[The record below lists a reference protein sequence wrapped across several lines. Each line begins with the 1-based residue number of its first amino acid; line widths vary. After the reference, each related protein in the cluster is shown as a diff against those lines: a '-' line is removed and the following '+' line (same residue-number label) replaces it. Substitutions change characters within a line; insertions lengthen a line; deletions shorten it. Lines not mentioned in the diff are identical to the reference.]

1 MKLDFYY
8 SLNKIKSFLKQ
19 VTDVL
24 LLVVAVSLLLGIV
37 FGPDAPFVGT
47 VYSNL
52 IEVLD
57 TVGDNGIVALVS
69 LIIIFLINRKQS

>member
-8 SLNKIKSFLKQ
+8 TLNKIKSYLKQ

-24 LLVVAVSLLLGIV
+24 LVVVAVALLLGIL
-37 FGPDAPFVGT
+37 FGPDAPFVGI

-52 IEVLD
+52 VTILD
-57 TVGDNGIVALVS
+57 TIGDSGVVALVS
-69 LIIIFLINRKQS
+69 LIIIFLINKK

>member
-8 SLNKIKSFLKQ
+8 TLNKIKSYLRQ

-24 LLVVAVSLLLGIV
+24 LVVVAVALLLGIL

-52 IEVLD
+52 VIILD
-57 TVGDNGIVALVS
+57 TIGDSGVVALVS
-69 LIIIFLINRKQS
+69 LIIIFLINKK

>member
-8 SLNKIKSFLKQ
+8 SLNKIKSYLKQ

-24 LLVVAVSLLLGIV
+24 LVVVAVALLLGGL
-37 FGPDAPFVGT
+37 FGPDAPFVGA

-52 IEVLD
+52 VTILD
-57 TVGDNGIVALVS
+57 TIGDSGVVALVS
-69 LIIIFLINRKQS
+69 LIIIFLINKK

>member
-8 SLNKIKSFLKQ
+8 SLNKIKSYLKQ

-37 FGPDAPFVGT
+37 FGPDAPFVGI

-57 TVGDNGIVALVS
+57 AVGDNGIVALVS
-69 LIIIFLINRKQS
+69 LIIIFLINKKQS

>member
-8 SLNKIKSFLKQ
+8 SLNKIKSYLKQ

-24 LLVVAVSLLLGIV
+24 LVVVAVALFLGIL
-37 FGPDAPFVGT
+37 FGPDAPFVGA

-52 IEVLD
+52 VTILD
-57 TVGDNGIVALVS
+57 TIGDSGVVALVS
-69 LIIIFLINRKQS
+69 LIIIFLINKK

>member
-8 SLNKIKSFLKQ
+8 SLNKIKSYLKQ

-24 LLVVAVSLLLGIV
+24 LVIVAVALLLGV
-37 FGPDAPFVGT
+37 LFGPDAPFVGV

-52 IEVLD
+52 VTILD
-57 TVGDNGIVALVS
+57 TIGDSGVVALVS
-69 LIIIFLINRKQS
+69 LIIIFLIKKK

>member
-8 SLNKIKSFLKQ
+8 SLNKIKSYLKQ

-24 LLVVAVSLLLGIV
+24 LLVVAVALLLGIV

-52 IEVLD
+52 ISVLD
-57 TVGDNGIVALVS
+57 AIGDNGIVALVS
-69 LIIIFLINRKQS
+69 LIIIFLINKN

>member
-8 SLNKIKSFLKQ
+8 TLNKIKSYLKQ

-24 LLVVAVSLLLGIV
+24 LVVVAVALLLGIL

-52 IEVLD
+52 VIILD
-57 TVGDNGIVALVS
+57 TIGDSGVVALVS
-69 LIIIFLINRKQS
+69 LIIIFLINKK

>member
-8 SLNKIKSFLKQ
+8 TLNKIKSYLKQ

-24 LLVVAVSLLLGIV
+24 LVVVAVALLLGV
-37 FGPDAPFVGT
+37 LFGPDAPFVGT

-52 IEVLD
+52 VNVLD
-57 TVGDNGIVALVS
+57 TIGDSGVVALVS
-69 LIIIFLINRKQS
+69 LIIIFLINKK